1 MIETLRVMKNGN
13 TDIIILSDA
22 NSIFI
27 ETILNAYGVHHLVSA
42 IITNP
47 AAWDENGRLRVQR
60 LIKHT
65 DEPHNCLNDC
75 SVNMCK
81 GKHTCARLACIMHN
95 IYIFII

>member
-60 LIKHT
+60 LIKAT

-81 GKHTCARLACIMHN
+81 GKHTCARLASNNM
-95 IYIFII
+95 YYA